1 MTLSEDGNFT
11 VVRTDGT
18 RVLLGTWELQGSLL
32 RVTRTTA
39 SDSSARAS
47 AFLLNEWDY
56 LPVVY
61 ADEHEL
67 VMTGGISVAGRM
79 RFTR

>member
-1 MTLSEDGNFT
+1 MTLSEDGRFT

-18 RVLLGTWELQGSLL
+18 RALLGTWELQGSLL
-32 RVTRTTA
+32 RVTRTAA

-79 RFTR
+79 WFTR